1 MFTGTGTALL
11 TPFNEDLSIDYKSLK
26 LLIERQIVNGVEAII
41 ILGTTGESPV
51 IDEEE
56 RKRLVDESVT
66 IANGRVKILVGT
78 GTNDTRKVVK
88 FNKIAEDYNA
98 DGLLIVNPYYNKSTQ
113 SGLVEHYKFISERT
127 SLPIILYNVPSRT
140 SMNIIPETVLK
151 IHNDCKNVIAVKE
164 ASGDISQ
171 IAKLCAMKPDSLTV
185 YSGNDD
191 QTLPI
196 MALGG
201 KGVISVFSN
210 VYPLEMSKLTKAI
223 LKNDFKSALEFHNKY
238 LRMMNLLFVE
248 TNPIPVKY
256 LASAKGLCKNIF
268 RLPLIKATKNTE
280 ELLLK
285 EDKILNEQNEK
296 N

>member
-1 MFTGTGTALL
+1 MFTGTGTALV
-11 TPFNEDLSIDYKSLK
+11 TPFNEDLSIDYNALK
-26 LLIERQIVNGVEAII
+26 KLINNQVENGVSAVV

-56 RKRLVDESVT
+56 RRRLVDESVT
-66 IANGRVKILVGT
+66 AAGGKIKVIIGT

-88 FNKIAEDYNA
+88 FNKIAEEYKA

-113 SGLVEHYKFISERT
+113 AGLAEHYKFISERT
-127 SLPIILYNVPSRT
+127 PLPIILYNVPSRT
-140 SMNIIPETVLK
+140 SMNILPETVLK
-151 IHNDCKNVIAVKE
+151 IHQECPNVTAVKE

-185 YSGNDD
+185 LSGNDD

-210 VYPLEMSKLTKAI
+210 VFPREMSEIT
-223 LKNDFKSALEFHNKY
+223 SALLKGDYESGLKLHNKY
-238 LRMMNLLFVE
+238 LKMMNLLFIE

-256 LASAKGLCKNIF
+256 LVSMQGLCKNIF
-268 RLPLIKATKNTE
+268 RLPLVKTTPPSEKLLME
-280 ELLLK
+280 EYSKLVEAK
-285 EDKILNEQNEK
+285 
-296 N
+296 